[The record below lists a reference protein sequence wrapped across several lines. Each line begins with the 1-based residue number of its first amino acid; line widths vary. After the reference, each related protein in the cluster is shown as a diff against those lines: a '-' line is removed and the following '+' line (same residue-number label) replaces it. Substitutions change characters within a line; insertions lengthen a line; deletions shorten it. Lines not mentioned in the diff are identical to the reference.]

1 MPNAQYD
8 DREICK
14 HALNAINAS
23 NLTDAEVAP
32 LSTAAALLALF
43 TGRTSGE
50 FTQRQDMEFHYA
62 SIEAANGAGIFTD
75 ANVAAANTVAGLR
88 TVLTTAATAAGITLA
103 SSFQSGNRAWQ

>member
-50 FTQRQDMEFHYA
+50 YTQRQDMEFHYA
-62 SIEAANGAGIFTD
+62 SIEAANAAGIFTD
-75 ANVAAANTVAGLR
+75 VNVAAANTVAGLR